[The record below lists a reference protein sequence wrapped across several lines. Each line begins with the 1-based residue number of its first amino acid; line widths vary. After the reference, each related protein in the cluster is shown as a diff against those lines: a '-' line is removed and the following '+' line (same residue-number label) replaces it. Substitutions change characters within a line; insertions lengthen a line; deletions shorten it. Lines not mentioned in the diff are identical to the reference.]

1 MYVSES
7 GGVLFIE
14 GDVPGGKVL
23 GPLKITL
30 DGYFVDAQLKS
41 LEDVKR
47 EMVSKVT
54 QAGGNALL
62 QFKYG
67 QRSASS
73 WWSFS
78 RDSVSWY
85 GEGVIALLPDKILE
99 GLRPR

>member
-1 MYVSES
+1 MFVSELE
-7 GGVLFIE
+7 GILFVE
-14 GDVPGGKVL
+14 GDVPGGQVL
-23 GPLKITL
+23 GPLKVTL

-41 LEDVKR
+41 LDDVKKQI
-47 EMVSKVT
+47 VSKVT

-78 RDSVSWY
+78 RDNVLWY
-85 GEGVIALLPDKILE
+85 GEGVIALLPDKVFE